1 MDDLIDEMLAEYGP
15 RYILDVPISE
25 DEERRLPWPLR
36 LQWPFTNLDDRVPNP
51 VRLPSDE
58 WVEVLTDA
66 KDECEDPLDISD
78 IEITDGMHARAGR
91 LALNARMKDKRAARL
106 LASLPEG
113 EFILKLKFLREHPE
127 MIGFL
132 KTFDPVRVERKKG
145 RLSLRSPGTPDLEY

>member
-15 RYILDVPISE
+15 RYILDVPIPE

-145 RLSLRSPGTPDLEY
+145 QAIIEISRDTRP